1 MTIEITTVY
10 YVAMLIFGFAGFV
23 KRFLKFSRCY
33 IIIAKAVIS
42 KRAAY

>member
-23 KRFLKFSRCY
+23 KTLLEIFKMLHHHPWLFLLYTF
-33 IIIAKAVIS
+33 
-42 KRAAY
+42 